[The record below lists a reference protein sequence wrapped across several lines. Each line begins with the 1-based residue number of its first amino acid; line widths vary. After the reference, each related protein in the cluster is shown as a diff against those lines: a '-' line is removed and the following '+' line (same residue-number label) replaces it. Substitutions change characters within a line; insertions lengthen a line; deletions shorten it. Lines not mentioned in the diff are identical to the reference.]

1 VTESS
6 NIPADDFKPQVLVI
20 DDSMDVHRLLKARL
34 RTEEL
39 EFREATAGPV
49 GIKLAEEHTPT
60 VILLD
65 LDMPGMDGFEVL
77 RILKEN
83 PRTLQIPVIVLSGLQ
98 SSQDKVTA
106 FDLGAVDYVTKPFDL
121 TELRVRVRATIKMQR
136 LIKMLAQ
143 KAQIDGLTGLWNRV
157 YFNSRLADEIGRI
170 ARRPGSV
177 ALAVLDIDHF
187 KSINDTYGHPA
198 GDAVIQ
204 GLAKLLTKECRH
216 TDSICRYGGEEFGII
231 MPDTNEADARLVADR
246 IRVAFEQLNWPRHPE
261 RKTTVSIGVAAVAG
275 QGMVAPEAVLECADK
290 NLYSAKH
297 GGRNKVVC
305 SSLELA
311 ATAAMIKPQ
320 PPSSSAAA

>member
-1 VTESS
+1 MTDSS
-6 NIPADDFKPQVLVI
+6 TNPVDEFKPQVLVI

-39 EFREATAGPV
+39 EFREATDGPS
-49 GIKLAEEHTPT
+49 GLKLAEEHVPT

-77 RILKEN
+77 RVLKEN
-83 PRTLQIPVIVLSGLQ
+83 PVTLQIPVIVLSGLQ

-157 YFNSRLADEIGRI
+157 FFNTRLSEEIGRLS
-170 ARRPGSV
+170 RRVGNLS
-177 ALAVLDIDHF
+177 LAVLDIDHF
-187 KSINDTYGHPA
+187 KSINDTYGHPS

-204 GLAKLLTKECRH
+204 GLGKLLLKECRH
-216 TDSICRYGGEEFGII
+216 TDSVCRYGGEEFGII
-231 MPDTNEADARLVADR
+231 MPDTALADARNVADR
-246 IRVAFEQLNWPRHPE
+246 IRAAFEQLNWPRHPE
-261 RKTTVSIGVAAVAG
+261 RKTTVSIGVASVAG
-275 QGMVAPEAVLECADK
+275 SGMFSAETLLENADK
-290 NLYSAKH
+290 NLYGAKH
-297 GGRNKVVC
+297 AGRNRVI
-305 SSLELA
+305 A
-311 ATAAMIKPQ
+311 
-320 PPSSSAAA
+320 SSSELKPTDCVVRAAS

>member
-1 VTESS
+1 MTESS
-6 NIPADDFKPQVLVI
+6 SINPGEDFKPQVLVI
-20 DDSMDVHRLLKARL
+20 DDSMDVHRLLRARL

-39 EFREATAGPV
+39 EFREATDGQAGLA
-49 GIKLAEEHTPT
+49 IAEEHSPT

-121 TELRVRVRATIKMQR
+121 TELRVRVRAAIKMQR
-136 LIKMLAQ
+136 LIRMLAQ

-157 YFNSRLADEIGRI
+157 FFNSRLAEEMGRLS
-170 ARRPGSV
+170 RREGNL
-177 ALAVLDIDHF
+177 ALAVVDIDHF

-204 GLAKLLTKECRH
+204 GLAKLLVRECRH
-216 TDSICRYGGEEFGII
+216 TDSVCRYGGEEFGVI
-231 MPDTNEADARLVADR
+231 MPDTGAMDARNVAER
-246 IRVAFEQLNWPRHPE
+246 IRAAFEQLSWPRHPE
-261 RKTTVSIGVAAVAG
+261 RKATVSIGVAAVAG
-275 QGMVAPEAVLECADK
+275 TGALTPEALLEIADK
-290 NLYSAKH
+290 NLYTAKNS
-297 GGRNKVVC
+297 GRNRVVSSVAELVKVPAH
-305 SSLELA
+305 A
-311 ATAAMIKPQ
+311 A
-320 PPSSSAAA
+320 

>member
-1 VTESS
+1 MTDSS
-6 NIPADDFKPQVLVI
+6 SIIPSDDFKPQVLVI

-39 EFREATAGPV
+39 EFHEATDGPS
-49 GIKLAEEHTPT
+49 GLKLAEEHVPT

-77 RILKEN
+77 RVLKEN

-136 LIKMLAQ
+136 LIRMLAQ

-157 YFNSRLADEIGRI
+157 FFNTRLAEEMGRLS
-170 ARRPGSV
+170 RRVGNLS
-177 ALAVLDIDHF
+177 LAVLDIDHF
-187 KSINDTYGHPA
+187 KSVNDTYGHPA

-204 GLAKLLTKECRH
+204 GLAKLLVKECRH
-216 TDSICRYGGEEFGII
+216 TDSVCRYGGEEFGII
-231 MPDTNEADARLVADR
+231 MPDTAAADAKNVADR
-246 IRVAFEQLNWPRHPE
+246 IRAAFEQLNWPRHPE

-275 QGMVAPEAVLECADK
+275 LGTLSHEALLEAADK
-290 NLYSAKH
+290 NLYTAKH
-297 GGRNKVVC
+297 GGRNRVV
-305 SSLELA
+305 STTAELKPIAEDARA
-311 ATAAMIKPQ
+311 AG
-320 PPSSSAAA
+320 

>member
-1 VTESS
+1 MSDSS

-20 DDSMDVHRLLKARL
+20 DDSLDVHRLLKARL
-34 RTEEL
+34 RTEDL
-39 EFREATAGPV
+39 EFRESTAGPQ
-49 GIKLAEEHTPT
+49 GIKLAEEHNPT

-77 RILKEN
+77 RLLKEN

-121 TELRVRVRATIKMQR
+121 TELRVRVRAAIKMQR
-136 LIKMLAQ
+136 LIRMLAQ

-157 YFNSRLADEIGRI
+157 YFNTRLADEIGRLS
-170 ARRPGSV
+170 RRPGNL

-204 GLAKLLTKECRH
+204 MLSKLLTKECRH

-231 MPDTNEADARLVADR
+231 MPDTSAADAKNVADR
-246 IRVAFEQLNWPRHPE
+246 IRIAFEQLNWPRHPE

-275 QGMVAPEAVLECADK
+275 QGVVAPEALLECADK
-290 NLYSAKH
+290 NLYAAKH
-297 GGRNKVVC
+297 GGRNRVIC
-305 SSLELA
+305 SSIELA
-311 ATAAMIKPQ
+311 PSAAPIKAPAAPTTAA
-320 PPSSSAAA
+320 A

>member
-1 VTESS
+1 MTESS
-6 NIPADDFKPQVLVI
+6 SINPGEDFKPQVLVI
-20 DDSMDVHRLLKARL
+20 DDSMDVHRLLRARL

-39 EFREATAGPV
+39 EFREATDGQAGLA
-49 GIKLAEEHTPT
+49 IAEEHSPT

-121 TELRVRVRATIKMQR
+121 TELRVRVRAAIKMQR
-136 LIKMLAQ
+136 LIRMLAQ

-157 YFNSRLADEIGRI
+157 FFNSRLAEEMGRLS
-170 ARRPGSV
+170 RREGNL
-177 ALAVLDIDHF
+177 ALAVVDIDHF

-204 GLAKLLTKECRH
+204 GLAKLLVKECRH
-216 TDSICRYGGEEFGII
+216 TDSVCRYGGEEFGVI
-231 MPDTNEADARLVADR
+231 MPDTGATDARNVAER
-246 IRVAFEQLNWPRHPE
+246 IRAAFEQLSWPRHPE
-261 RKTTVSIGVAAVAG
+261 RKATVSIGVAAVAG
-275 QGMVAPEAVLECADK
+275 TGALTPEALLEIADK
-290 NLYSAKH
+290 NLYTAKNS
-297 GGRNKVVC
+297 GRNRVVSSVAELVKVPAH
-305 SSLELA
+305 A
-311 ATAAMIKPQ
+311 A
-320 PPSSSAAA
+320 

>member
-1 VTESS
+1 MRPVADSS
-6 NIPADDFKPQVLVI
+6 IIPVDDFKPQVLVI

-34 RTEEL
+34 RTEDL
-39 EFREATAGPV
+39 EFREATDGS
-49 GIKLAEEHTPT
+49 GGLRLAEEHLPT

-77 RILKEN
+77 RVLKEN

-136 LIKMLAQ
+136 LIRMLAQ

-157 YFNSRLADEIGRI
+157 FFNTRLSEEIGRLS
-170 ARRPGSV
+170 RRAGNLS
-177 ALAVLDIDHF
+177 LAVLDIDHF
-187 KSINDTYGHPA
+187 KSVNDTYGHPA

-204 GLAKLLTKECRH
+204 GLAKLLVKECRH
-216 TDSICRYGGEEFGII
+216 TDSVCRYGGEEFGII
-231 MPDTNEADARLVADR
+231 MPDTAMTDAKNVAER

-261 RKTTVSIGVAAVAG
+261 RKTTVSIGVASVGGLGAIS
-275 QGMVAPEAVLECADK
+275 QEALLETADR
-290 NLYSAKH
+290 NLYTAKH
-297 GGRNKVVC
+297 GGRNRVVAT
-305 SSLELA
+305 SAELKP
-311 ATAAMIKPQ
+311 ATDVKQAG
-320 PPSSSAAA
+320 

>member
-6 NIPADDFKPQVLVI
+6 SINPGEDFKPQVLVI
-20 DDSMDVHRLLKARL
+20 DDSMDVHRLLRARL

-39 EFREATAGPV
+39 EFREATDGQAGLA
-49 GIKLAEEHTPT
+49 LAEEHSPT

-121 TELRVRVRATIKMQR
+121 TELRVRVRAAIKMQR
-136 LIKMLAQ
+136 LIRMLAQ

-157 YFNSRLADEIGRI
+157 FFNSRLAEEMGRLS
-170 ARRPGSV
+170 RREGNL
-177 ALAVLDIDHF
+177 ALAVVDIDHF

-204 GLAKLLTKECRH
+204 GLAKLLVKECRH
-216 TDSICRYGGEEFGII
+216 TDSVCRYGGEEFGVI
-231 MPDTNEADARLVADR
+231 MPDTGATDARNVADR
-246 IRVAFEQLNWPRHPE
+246 IRAAFEQLSWPRHPE
-261 RKTTVSIGVAAVAG
+261 RKATVSIGVAAVAG
-275 QGMVAPEAVLECADK
+275 AGALTPEALLEIADK
-290 NLYSAKH
+290 NLYTAKNS
-297 GGRNKVVC
+297 GRNRVVSSVAELVKVPAH
-305 SSLELA
+305 A
-311 ATAAMIKPQ
+311 A
-320 PPSSSAAA
+320 

>member
-1 VTESS
+1 MTESS

-39 EFREATAGPV
+39 EFREATAGPA
-49 GIKLAEEHTPT
+49 GIKLAEEHAPT

-136 LIKMLAQ
+136 LIRMLAQ

-275 QGMVAPEAVLECADK
+275 QGIIAPEAVLECADK

-305 SSLELA
+305 LSLELA

-320 PPSSSAAA
+320 PPSSSEAA